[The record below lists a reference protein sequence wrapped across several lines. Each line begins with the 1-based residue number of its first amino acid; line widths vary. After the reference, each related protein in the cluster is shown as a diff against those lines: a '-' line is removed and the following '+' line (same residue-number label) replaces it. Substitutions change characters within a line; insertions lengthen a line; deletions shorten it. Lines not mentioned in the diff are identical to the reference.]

1 MYGVHAMLVQ
11 SAPHVDSASARSGML
26 VFLVRLPYC
35 FCLSSWVPT
44 VIFLLLPHTADLQGR
59 QWILRWQQKVDCSKR
74 GIEDL
79 TGREQRGRWES
90 REGR

>member
-44 VIFLLLPHTADLQGR
+44 VIFLLLPHTQICRAGNGSCDG
-59 QWILRWQQKVDCSKR
+59 SKR
-74 GIEDL
+74 WIVQKGGLKI
-79 TGREQRGRWES
+79 
-90 REGR
+90 